1 MQCVKFLRCVEM
13 AEPHERTLR
22 NSKRNINETLREK
35 SNRLRDRN
43 NKDDKGGQK
52 QWEMGKCLRCART
65 VHISHVQVVIHKS
78 LIAPFKAMQSK
89 SRTVNHK
96 LIRQIIFDIGEN
108 S

>member
-1 MQCVKFLRCVEM
+1 
-13 AEPHERTLR
+13 
-22 NSKRNINETLREK
+22 
-35 SNRLRDRN
+35 
-43 NKDDKGGQK
+43 
-52 QWEMGKCLRCART
+52 MGKCLRCART